1 MGFLVKHRSRV
12 TKRTTIP
19 RSKIDPGTMIE
30 FRYEKV
36 KGGKVE
42 ENLVGAIVLS
52 VWPPAGALKEK
63 LVHGLSLDMVS
74 DNHLRRFAQI
84 IGAPSVD
91 EDVENPSGGNMVK
104 FNLTTGRIDASKFYD
119 TKLTKISGLVETAY
133 RTYKMDKMGQVR
145 VLDYDFKNIIPTQF
159 RGDFAD

>member
-74 DNHLRRFAQI
+74 DIKELF
-84 IGAPSVD
+84 S
-91 EDVENPSGGNMVK
+91 
-104 FNLTTGRIDASKFYD
+104 L
-119 TKLTKISGLVETAY
+119 
-133 RTYKMDKMGQVR
+133 
-145 VLDYDFKNIIPTQF
+145 
-159 RGDFAD
+159 